1 MHINT
6 KDWLNADIL
15 RFHSHAYCDK
25 KYLDI
30 SNYNWLS
37 PKIQHFKMMA
47 EENVNQNSFSRPG
60 WCGSVDWA
68 LACELKG
75 HWFDS
80 GSGHMPGLQ
89 VGSLHLAQW
98 GRARSNQLIFLSHI
112 TVSLPLFLP
121 LFPSY
126 LKPATSPAGIIFLDL
141 LNLTPIMVAR
151 KKAVTEKQTNA
162 WKGVSNTLSMLACG
176 EKKGV
181 ISAF

>member
-1 MHINT
+1 M
-6 KDWLNADIL
+6 
-15 RFHSHAYCDK
+15 
-25 KYLDI
+25 
-30 SNYNWLS
+30 
-37 PKIQHFKMMA
+37 
-47 EENVNQNSFSRPG
+47 
-60 WCGSVDWA
+60 DWA

-162 WKGVSNTLSMLACG
+162 WTGVSNTLSMLACG
-176 EKKGV
+176 EKRVSFQLSNVTTIMHRYWVAIFYKWW
-181 ISAF
+181 SALWKHLN